1 MREPLE
7 MHLRRRRPIAVARE
21 KSQGVSLPF
30 LLWAFGTPL
39 IVMLRILYTVW

>member
-7 MHLRRRRPIAVARE
+7 MRLRQRRPIAVARE
-21 KSQGVSLPF
+21 NSREFSLPF

-39 IVMLRILYTVW
+39 IVMLRALYTAW